1 MGWGFIAA
9 VSLVLRHGLGLLSNP
24 ENYERL
30 PIVLRLAV
38 FGIN

>member
-9 VSLVLRHGLGLLSNP
+9 VSLVLRHGLGAKCNP
-24 ENYERL
+24 ENYER
-30 PIVLRLAV
+30 PAIVLRLAV

>member
-9 VSLVLRHGLGLLSNP
+9 LSLMLCHGLGLLSNP
-24 ENYERL
+24 ENYQRTA
-30 PIVLRLAV
+30 IVLRLAV